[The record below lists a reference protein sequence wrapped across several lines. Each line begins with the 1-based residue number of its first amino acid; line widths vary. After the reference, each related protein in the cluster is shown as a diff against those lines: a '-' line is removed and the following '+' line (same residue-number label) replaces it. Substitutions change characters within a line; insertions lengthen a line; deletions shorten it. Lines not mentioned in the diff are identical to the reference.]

1 MGVYLNPGNDAF
13 ALSVNDDIY
22 VDKTGL
28 IEYTNK
34 RIGKRN
40 RYVCVSRPRRFGKSM
55 AAEMLVAYYGKEC
68 DSSKLFENYKIV
80 KAESYLKNL
89 NQFHVIALNMQNFLG
104 VTQNVDE
111 FIEYIQSE
119 VMEELQEEFPD
130 KFPNGERFLSV
141 ALDKLYSR
149 TKERFV
155 FIIDEWDCILRER
168 KYASDEHRKYLDF
181 IRNLLKDKT
190 YVALAYMTGILPV
203 KKYGTHSALNMFD
216 EYSMTDPGEYAEF
229 IGFTQNEVEDLC
241 NQYHVDFE
249 KEKEWYD
256 GYVFADD
263 LHIYNPKSVVD
274 SIRRKQFGSYW
285 TQTET
290 YEALKIYI
298 DLNYDGL
305 KDAILRM
312 FTGEHIVINP
322 ERFQN
327 DMTTFQSKDDVL
339 TLLVHLGYLAFEHE
353 SVSVFI
359 PNAEIR
365 GEFRNAIEGD
375 YWNDVVA
382 SLEKSEQL
390 LQATWNQDAQTV
402 AELLDEAH
410 SENTSILTYN
420 DENSLSCVISLA
432 YYNAMKEYTKIRE
445 LPTGKG
451 FADIVYLPKK
461 HSDKPALVIELK
473 YDKTS
478 QGAIAQIK
486 KKRYTE
492 SLKEYHGNILL
503 VGINY
508 DKQTKKHS
516 CVIEKYEQMSLN

>member
-1 MGVYLNPGNDAF
+1 
-13 ALSVNDDIY
+13 
-22 VDKTGL
+22 
-28 IEYTNK
+28 
-34 RIGKRN
+34 
-40 RYVCVSRPRRFGKSM
+40 
-55 AAEMLVAYYGKEC
+55 
-68 DSSKLFENYKIV
+68 
-80 KAESYLKNL
+80 
-89 NQFHVIALNMQNFLG
+89 
-104 VTQNVDE
+104 
-111 FIEYIQSE
+111 
-119 VMEELQEEFPD
+119 
-130 KFPNGERFLSV
+130 
-141 ALDKLYSR
+141 
-149 TKERFV
+149 
-155 FIIDEWDCILRER
+155 
-168 KYASDEHRKYLDF
+168 
-181 IRNLLKDKT
+181 
-190 YVALAYMTGILPV
+190 
-203 KKYGTHSALNMFD
+203 
-216 EYSMTDPGEYAEF
+216 MTDPGVYAEF

-256 GYVFADD
+256 GYVFDND

-353 SVSVFI
+353 GMSVFI

-382 SLEKSEQL
+382 SLNKSERL
-390 LQATWNQDAQTV
+390 LQATWNNDAQMV

-473 YDKTS
+473 YDKTA

-486 KKRYTE
+486 EKRYTE
-492 SLKEYHGNILL
+492 SLKEYYGNILL
-503 VGINY
+503 VAINY

-516 CVIEKYEQMSLN
+516 CVIEKYEQISIH